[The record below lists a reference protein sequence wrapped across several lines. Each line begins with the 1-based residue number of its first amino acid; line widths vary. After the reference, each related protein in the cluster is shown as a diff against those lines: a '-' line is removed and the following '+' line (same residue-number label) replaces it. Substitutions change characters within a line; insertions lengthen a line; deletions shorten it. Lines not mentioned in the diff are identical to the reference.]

1 MFPLLLVRFLFPP
14 MGMAADFMVFLIT
27 VMMFMVV
34 FMSVHHAIMGVSVE
48 KLIMFALVGM
58 LVV

>member
-1 MFPLLLVRFLFPP
+1 MRFLFPP